1 MTEAEW
7 KLPRSPLTLRQEG
20 ELPLV
25 WDPVRK
31 GWYVFQPE
39 EEVRQYLIRWLIEQ
53 KGISMGRIAVE
64 KEISYRGTRRRF
76 DLVVFDADGKPWLLC
91 ECKAPQVPITQ
102 DTINQIA
109 RYNQALDAPLLLV
122 TNGPGLVVF
131 SRQPN
136 GQFAFHPNW

>member
-1 MTEAEW
+1 MAEAEW
-7 KLPRSPLTLRQEG
+7 KLPRSPLSLRQEG
-20 ELPLV
+20 EQTLV

-31 GWYVFQPE
+31 DWYVLQPE
-39 EEVRQYLIRWLIEQ
+39 EEVRQHLIRWLTEQ
-53 KGISMGRIAVE
+53 KGISMGRVAVE

-109 RYNQALDAPLLLV
+109 RYNQALGAPLLLV
-122 TNGPGLVVF
+122 TNGIGLAVF
-131 SRQPN
+131 SRQPD
-136 GQFAFHPNW
+136 GRFAFHPNW